1 MTTSPNLATFLA
13 EGLSLRRGTRVV
25 WDNATWSLQGPC
37 AIVGANGSGKSS
49 TLALLAGQ
57 VAPDTGSLRLETDLG
72 TVDAERW
79 MTSVSLA
86 APWMALPKHL
96 TLQEALT
103 FHGTFRTSRQ
113 GALGWQA
120 LLDMS
125 GLRVGASVP
134 LGQWSSGQQQRLAL
148 ALALGTEAT
157 AILLDEPASN
167 LDSEGILWYQR
178 VLTEVSGQ
186 TTTIVATND
195 IEKEA
200 PKAPSMLEI

>member
-1 MTTSPNLATFLA
+1 M
-13 EGLSLRRGTRVV
+13 V

-37 AIVGANGSGKSS
+37 AIVGANGSGSS

-72 TVDAERW
+72 TVEAERW

-125 GLRVGASVP
+125 GLRVGASV
-134 LGQWSSGQQQRLAL
+134 LWDRSQGTTDLSLAL
-148 ALALGTEAT
+148 APGTQTT

-167 LDSEGILWYQR
+167 LDSDGILWYQR
-178 VLTEVSGQ
+178 F
-186 TTTIVATND
+186 D
-195 IEKEA
+195 
-200 PKAPSMLEI
+200 

>member
-72 TVDAERW
+72 TVEAERW
-79 MTSVSLA
+79 MTSVALA

-103 FHGTFRTSRQ
+103 LSLIH
-113 GALGWQA
+113 
-120 LLDMS
+120 
-125 GLRVGASVP
+125 
-134 LGQWSSGQQQRLAL
+134 
-148 ALALGTEAT
+148 
-157 AILLDEPASN
+157 I
-167 LDSEGILWYQR
+167 
-178 VLTEVSGQ
+178 
-186 TTTIVATND
+186 
-195 IEKEA
+195 
-200 PKAPSMLEI
+200 

>member
-1 MTTSPNLATFLA
+1 MATSPNFATFLA

-57 VAPDTGSLRLETDLG
+57 VAPDEGSLRLKTHLG
-72 TVDAERW
+72 AVEAERW

-86 APWMALPKHL
+86 AAWMALPKHL

-113 GALGWQA
+113 GNLAWQA
-120 LLDMS
+120 LLDAS

-134 LGQWSSGQQQRLAL
+134 LGHWSSGQQQRLAL
-148 ALALGTEAT
+148 ALALGTQT
-157 AILLDEPASN
+157 SAILLDEPASN

-178 VLTEVSGQ
+178 VLADVSGQ

>member
-13 EGLSLRRGTRVV
+13 EGLSLRRGTKVV
-25 WDNATWSLQGPC
+25 WDNATWSIQGPC
-37 AIVGANGSGKSS
+37 ALVGANGSGKSS

-57 VAPDTGSLRLETDLG
+57 VAPDAGSLSLKTDVG
-72 TVDAERW
+72 AVEAENW

-103 FHGTFRTSRQ
+103 FHGTFRTSRK

-120 LLDMS
+120 LLDAS

-134 LGQWSSGQQQRLAL
+134 LGQWSSGQQQRLTL
-148 ALALGTEAT
+148 ALALGTQTT

-167 LDSEGILWYQR
+167 LDSDGILWYQR
-178 VLTEVSGQ
+178 VLNEVSGQ
-186 TTTIVATND
+186 TTTVVATND

-200 PKAPSMLEI
+200 PKGPSMLEI

>member
-1 MTTSPNLATFLA
+1 MATSPNFATFLA

-25 WDNATWSLQGPC
+25 WDNATWSVQGPC

-57 VAPDTGSLRLETDLG
+57 VAPDAGSLRLETHLG
-72 TVDAERW
+72 AMEAERW

-86 APWMALPKHL
+86 AAWMALPKHL

-113 GALGWQA
+113 GNLAWQA
-120 LLDMS
+120 LLDAS

-134 LGQWSSGQQQRLAL
+134 LGHWSSGQQQRLAL
-148 ALALGTEAT
+148 ALALGTQT
-157 AILLDEPASN
+157 SAILLDEPASN

-178 VLTEVSGQ
+178 VLADVSGQ

>member
-13 EGLSLRRGTRVV
+13 EGLSLRRGTKVV
-25 WDNATWSLQGPC
+25 WDNATWSIQGPC
-37 AIVGANGSGKSS
+37 ALVGANGSGKSS

-57 VAPDTGSLRLETDLG
+57 VAPDAGSLSLKTD
-72 TVDAERW
+72 VCAVEAENW

-103 FHGTFRTSRQ
+103 FHGTFRTSRK

-120 LLDMS
+120 LLDAS

-134 LGQWSSGQQQRLAL
+134 LGQWSSGQQQRLTL
-148 ALALGTEAT
+148 ALALGTQTT

-167 LDSEGILWYQR
+167 LDSDGILWYQR
-178 VLTEVSGQ
+178 VLNEVSGQ
-186 TTTIVATND
+186 TTTVVATND

-200 PKAPSMLEI
+200 PKGPSMLEI

>member
-1 MTTSPNLATFLA
+1 MTASPNLTTFLA

-37 AIVGANGSGKSS
+37 VIVGANGSGKSS

-57 VAPDTGSLRLETDLG
+57 VAPDAGNLRLETHLG
-72 TVDAERW
+72 AVESERW

-86 APWMALPKHL
+86 APWMTLPKHL

-103 FHGTFRTSRQ
+103 FHDTFRTSRK
-113 GALGWQA
+113 GSLGWQA
-120 LLDMS
+120 LLDAS
-125 GLRVGASVP
+125 GLRAGASVP

-148 ALALGTEAT
+148 ALALGTQTT

-178 VLTEVSGQ
+178 VLAEVSGQ
-186 TTTIVATND
+186 TTVVVATND

-200 PKAPSMLEI
+200 PKAPSMLKI